1 MFKIISEQEKHFLG
15 QVLSSMLVNFL
26 PQSSIIFK
34 PEMFGPSISLSGL
47 RHLLNICDEY
57 AA

>member
-26 PQSSIIFK
+26 SQSSIIFK
-34 PEMFGPSISLSGL
+34 PEMFGLSLT
-47 RHLLNICDEY
+47 
-57 AA
+57 